1 MCRQLYESELQQRAD
16 REWLRARCNEPA
28 FFARMLRTHSDLCPE
43 AMRAVNREVGL
54 LTGSFGLAVFI
65 LLTCYDKQP
74 AAWVA
79 FHGCMRDMWRPCDL
93 PWRTCAAGTVIAVVL
108 GTASLIPTWLTH
120 MRRRE
125 ILERLPSRGACRV

>member
-1 MCRQLYESELQQRAD
+1 MYESELQQRAD

-43 AMRAVNREVGL
+43 AMRAVNSE
-54 LTGSFGLAVFI
+54 
-65 LLTCYDKQP
+65 P

-79 FHGCMRDMWRPCDL
+79 FHGCMRDMWRPYDL

>member
-1 MCRQLYESELQQRAD
+1 MYESELQQRAD

-65 LLTCYDKQP
+65 CS
-74 AAWVA
+74 
-79 FHGCMRDMWRPCDL
+79 FDML
-93 PWRTCAAGTVIAVVL
+93 
-108 GTASLIPTWLTH
+108 
-120 MRRRE
+120 
-125 ILERLPSRGACRV
+125 